1 MRRSLKIGSLLMVL
15 ILIISLIAAC
25 GSGGNNNN
33 SNTANTNSNSA
44 SNSKSSSS
52 GGNTSSSGSAD
63 SAGET
68 LEPYE
73 LTMAYPIFGATPTD
87 MDQVVAEINKI
98 TQAEINT
105 TVTILPISIG
115 SYYQQMNLMSSSGE
129 KLDLMFTFGNSG
141 LYSTDAMS
149 GKLLPLDDLLAQY
162 GQGIVEAVGAEYM
175 ESARVGGQIYGVP
188 TLHSFA
194 QQPGILMRKD
204 IVDKYNIDVSSIKT
218 IHDLDPVFKIV
229 KDNEPNMVPIAF
241 GLSNAM
247 TYLRNYDKLGDGYG
261 VLPGFDNGLQIVN
274 WYESEEYAELLNVM
288 HEWFKAGYVNKD
300 AATTQATTTDLVKAD
315 AAFSYITMLKP
326 EVKAGEERFI
336 GKELVEVYF
345 SDYEPYATTTDVV
358 VGVWGVAQQSD
369 NPERTM
375 MFLNLMY
382 TNSDL
387 VNLMYWGIEGKHY
400 VKVSDNVIRYP
411 DGIDSSTVGY
421 SSNGMTIGNPFI
433 AYTFEGDDP
442 NLSQTIQEWNAAAKK
457 SVALGFTFTSAD
469 VQNEM
474 TAISN
479 VLQQYQRVLETG
491 SADPKQVLP
500 EFISQLQAAGIDR
513 VIEAK
518 QAQLDAWAAENK

>member
-1 MRRSLKIGSLLMVL
+1 MRRTLKIGSLLMAL
-15 ILIISLIAAC
+15 ILIMSLIAAC
-25 GSGGNNNN
+25 GSSGSN
-33 SNTANTNSNSA
+33 SNTANSNSNSA
-44 SNSKSSSS
+44 SNSQSSSS
-52 GGNTSSSGSAD
+52 GGNTNTSGSTD

-87 MDQVVAEINKI
+87 IDLVVDEINKI

-105 TVTILPISIG
+105 TVTLLPISIG

-162 GQGIVEAVGAEYM
+162 GQGILEAVGAEYM
-175 ESARVGGQIYGVP
+175 ESARIGGQIYGVP

-204 IVDKYNIDVSSIKT
+204 IVEKYNIDVSSIKT
-218 IHDLDPVFKIV
+218 IYDLDPVFKIV
-229 KDNEPNMVPIAF
+229 KENEPGMVPIAF

-247 TYLRNYDKLGDGYG
+247 TFLRNYDKLGDGYG
-261 VLPGFDNGLQIVN
+261 VLPGFDNGLKIVN
-274 WYESEEYAELLNVM
+274 WYETEEYAELLNLM
-288 HEWFKAGYVNKD
+288 YAWFKAGYVNKD
-300 AATTQATTTDLVKAD
+300 AATTQAATSDLVKAD

-326 EVKAGEERFI
+326 EIKAGEERAI

-345 SDYEPYATTTDVV
+345 SDFEPYATTTDVV

-369 NPERTM
+369 DPERAM
-375 MFLNLMY
+375 MFLDMLY
-382 TNSDL
+382 TNKEL
-387 VNLMYWGIEGKHY
+387 TNLFYWGIEGKHY
-400 VKVSDNVIRYP
+400 VKVSDNVIQYP
-411 DGIDSSTVGY
+411 DGIDSTTVGY
-421 SSNGMTIGNPFI
+421 AGNGMVIGNPFI

-442 NLSQTIQEWNAAAKK
+442 NLSQTIQKWNEAAKK
-457 SVALGFTFTSAD
+457 SAALGFTFNSVD

-491 SADPKQVLP
+491 SVDPKQLLP
-500 EFISQLQAAGIDR
+500 EFISQLKAAGIDR
-513 VIEAK
+513 VIEQK